1 MKIEEVLKELT
12 AKQETVKAEVEKYEK
27 LQKEFQVKATLDK
40 KYEGSYKSY
49 VEKYRDAKDRLQT
62 INQEI
67 GFKKIALWNEENKKE
82 KEKQDKERIAARDA
96 KIEEAFNKG
105 YKLYFANYYQRL
117 NGWEEFK

>member
-1 MKIEEVLKELT
+1 M
-12 AKQETVKAEVEKYEK
+12 
-27 LQKEFQVKATLDK
+27 QKEFQVKATLDR
-40 KYEGSYKSY
+40 KYEGSYKNY
-49 VEKYRDAKDRLQT
+49 LEKYRDAKDRLQT

-82 KEKQDKERIAARDA
+82 KEQQDKERIAARDA

>member
-12 AKQETVKAEVEKYEK
+12 AKQEAVKAEVE
-27 LQKEFQVKATLDK
+27 

-82 KEKQDKERIAARDA
+82 KEKQDKERIAARNA

-105 YKLYFANYYQRL
+105 YKLYFANYYQRI
-117 NGWEEFK
+117 NGLEEFK

>member
-12 AKQETVKAEVEKYEK
+12 AKQEEVKAEVEKYEK
-27 LQKEFQVKATLDK
+27 LQKVFQIKATLDK
-40 KYEGSYKSY
+40 KYEDSYKNC
-49 VEKYRDAKDRLQT
+49 VEKYRDANDRLQK

-82 KEKQDKERIAARDA
+82 QEKQNKERIAARDA